1 MVLYNKRYQ
10 QCRAAREAM
19 NTSTCLVWICAL
31 RRDDN
36 SPFFSIVRQLGRQ
49 DCITLEKIGEQ
60 WRKLD
65 SIIQSTL
72 EINGKDWKQK
82 AQNLSNYFHSAADL
96 ARNDRRDA
104 YDLKR
109 SVRVHAFTC
118 SCWLT
123 S

>member
-1 MVLYNKRYQ
+1 MK
-10 QCRAAREAM
+10 
-19 NTSTCLVWICAL
+19 TSTCLVWICAL

-36 SPFFSIVRQLGRQ
+36 SPFFSIVLQLGTQ

-82 AQNLSNYFHSAADL
+82 AQNLSNYFHSTADL
-96 ARNDRRDA
+96 ARSDRRDA
-104 YDLKR
+104 
-109 SVRVHAFTC
+109 
-118 SCWLT
+118 
-123 S
+123 

>member
-1 MVLYNKRYQ
+1 
-10 QCRAAREAM
+10 M
-19 NTSTCLVWICAL
+19 NTSTCLVGIFAL

-36 SPFFSIVRQLGRQ
+36 SPFFSIVRQLDPQ
-49 DCITLEKIGEQ
+49 DWITLEKVGEQ

-65 SIIQSTL
+65 STIQSTL

-96 ARNDRRDA
+96 ARSDRRDA
-104 YDLKR
+104 YGLKR

-118 SCWLT
+118 QG
-123 S
+123 